1 MQIENPDVR
10 CIIQLDK
17 PYMHTHSAE
26 EDAEARAR
34 ATEDLEHAEQPTA
47 PDTAHPADE
56 GQCAQK
62 TADKAQPGSDTS
74 TEGE

>member
-34 ATEDLEHAEQPTA
+34 ATEDLENNI
-47 PDTAHPADE
+47 
-56 GQCAQK
+56 
-62 TADKAQPGSDTS
+62 